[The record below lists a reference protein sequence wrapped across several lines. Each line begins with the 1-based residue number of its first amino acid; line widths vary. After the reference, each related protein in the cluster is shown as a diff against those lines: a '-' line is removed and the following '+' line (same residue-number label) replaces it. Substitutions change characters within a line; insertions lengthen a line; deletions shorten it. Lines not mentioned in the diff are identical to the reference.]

1 MDKKELIKKLNI
13 LSKFNLEKSLLENT
27 ATGVTI
33 PRIRL
38 SFVTG
43 GGIIT
48 GDIMSLEELR
58 AEFLSFGSNV
68 ANKNVANK
76 KEHESLAEVNP
87 LSLVLHDNDLQNS
100 IYDSFLPLRDVS
112 ITNSEHVTKL
122 NFLALFYDEIIG
134 VTAGKLS

>member
-33 PRIRL
+33 PKIRL

-48 GDIMSLEELR
+48 GDIMTLEELKE
-58 AEFLSFGSNV
+58 EFLGFGSN
-68 ANKNVANK
+68 KR
-76 KEHESLAEVNP
+76 EPESLSEVNP

-112 ITNSEHVTKL
+112 IANSEHITKL

-134 VTAGKLS
+134 VTVGK

>member
-33 PRIRL
+33 PKIRL

-48 GDIMSLEELR
+48 GDIMTLEELKE
-58 AEFLSFGSNV
+58 EFLAFGSN
-68 ANKNVANK
+68 K
-76 KEHESLAEVNP
+76 KDHESLSEVNP

-112 ITNSEHVTKL
+112 IANSEHITKL

-134 VTAGKLS
+134 VTVGK

>member
-1 MDKKELIKKLNI
+1 MGKKELIKKLNI

-33 PRIRL
+33 PKIRL

-48 GDIMSLEELR
+48 GDIMTLEELKE
-58 AEFLSFGSNV
+58 EFLAFGSN
-68 ANKNVANK
+68 K
-76 KEHESLAEVNP
+76 KDHESLSEVNP

-112 ITNSEHVTKL
+112 IANSEHITKL
-122 NFLALFYDEIIG
+122 NFLALFYDEVIG
-134 VTAGKLS
+134 VTVGK